1 VSMKASARSVRVGA
15 FPFAPRP
22 PVRGGRGLLLPQ
34 LFRGRNNVAGRHYSR
49 PHARPGI
56 DRNQSDVVPAN
67 RQPSGTCR
75 RRDWRGL
82 LSVLIAVIYLLAGVL
97 HGSHDIDVTTPGGGS
112 EIAAVLDGPS
122 DHSDHWAIG
131 GHHCHGCFSLTVT
144 QPAPAAVTV
153 ALASASSPH
162 RAPRLAGIV
171 PDTDSPPPKP
181 IA

>member
-1 VSMKASARSVRVGA
+1 MSTKASARSVRVGA
-15 FPFAPRP
+15 FPFAQRP
-22 PVRGGRGLLLPQ
+22 PVRGGRGALLRQ
-34 LFRGRNNVAGRHYSR
+34 LFHGRNNVAGRHYSR

-75 RRDWRGL
+75 RRNWRGL
-82 LSVLIAVIYLLAGVL
+82 LSVLIAVVYLLAGVL

-112 EIAAVLDGPS
+112 EIAAVLDGPAG
-122 DHSDHWAIG
+122 HSDHKAIG
-131 GHHCHGCFSLTVT
+131 GHHCHGCFSVAVS
-144 QPAPAAVTV
+144 QPALSAASI
-153 ALASASSPH
+153 ALLSPS
-162 RAPRLAGIV
+162 RPQLALRLAGIV